1 MRIYSLFYI
10 EVMRGF
16 VRIGRYLNRDIMQQ
30 VIESHRLILRP
41 FSLADTKR
49 VAELAGDKQIS
60 EMTANI
66 PYPYSISDA
75 ENWIRTH
82 ETLFLS
88 GKGVVYAI
96 VLKATS
102 EVIGAIS
109 FPKLENGLGILGY
122 WLGVPY
128 WGNGYATEA
137 SKSLISFSKE
147 HYGLTKLQV
156 MHLVG
161 NERSKSVIKKL
172 GIKYVGDQVN
182 RMQGKE
188 REVSVY
194 MSEV

>member
-1 MRIYSLFYI
+1 
-10 EVMRGF
+10 
-16 VRIGRYLNRDIMQQ
+16 MQQ
-30 VIESHRLILRP
+30 VIESNRLILRP
-41 FSLADTKR
+41 FSLLDAKR

-66 PYPYSISDA
+66 PYPYSVSDA

-88 GKGVVYAI
+88 GKGVAYAI
-96 VLKATS
+96 VLKETS

-172 GIKYVGDQVN
+172 GVKYVGDQVN
-182 RMQGKE
+182 RMQGKD

-194 MSEV
+194 ISEA

>member
-1 MRIYSLFYI
+1 
-10 EVMRGF
+10 
-16 VRIGRYLNRDIMQQ
+16 MQQ
-30 VIESHRLILRP
+30 EIESNRLILRP
-41 FSLADTKR
+41 FSLAEAKR

-66 PYPYSISDA
+66 PYPYSVSDA
-75 ENWIRTH
+75 ESWIRTH
-82 ETLFLS
+82 EALFLS

-96 VLKATS
+96 VLKDTS
-102 EVIGAIS
+102 EVVGAIS

-128 WGNGYATEA
+128 WGRGYATEA
-137 SKSLISFSKE
+137 SKSLISYAKK

-161 NERSKSVIKKL
+161 NERSRSVITKL
-172 GIKYVGDQVN
+172 GVKYVGDQVN
-182 RMQGKE
+182 RMQGKD

-194 MSEV
+194 ISEV